1 MHTSGCGLWQ
11 GVFASVYSSLG
22 ISSFSSLY
30 SLSRRRAA
38 EGGGDLMA
46 EVVYRPTGLVSD
58 KPMTAKIA
66 AAVSKLE
73 PCPHLPAI
81 ALRQSSNL
89 AKTKTIAPNDAS
101 FRHFMLFY
109 KHCLSVRLW
118 ADSIE
123 DQLWSTTH
131 LSSKTNWPQLTPAQL
146 SCVIKNSCK
155 LLSLQSEKLVLANEY
170 CQTSSNG
177 IHCLKMCDIL

>member
-1 MHTSGCGLWQ
+1 MAGCLCKCPYW
-11 GVFASVYSSLG
+11 SLG

-89 AKTKTIAPNDAS
+89 AKTKTIAPNNAT
-101 FRHFMLFY
+101 FRHFVLFY

-146 SCVIKNSCK
+146 SCVIKISCK

>member
-1 MHTSGCGLWQ
+1 MAGWLCKCL
-11 GVFASVYSSLG
+11 YSSLG

-30 SLSRRRAA
+30 SLSRRRTAG
-38 EGGGDLMA
+38 GGGDLMA

-73 PCPHLPAI
+73 PCPPLPAI

-89 AKTKTIAPNDAS
+89 AKIKTINPWR
-101 FRHFMLFY
+101 RHFSAFRAFY
-109 KHCLSVRLW
+109 KHWVSVRLW

-123 DQLWSTTH
+123 HQPWSTSH
-131 LSSKTNWPQLTPAQL
+131 LSSKTNWAQLTPVQL
-146 SCVIKNSCK
+146 SCVIKISCK

-177 IHCLKMCDIL
+177 INCLKMCDIL

>member
-1 MHTSGCGLWQ
+1 MAGGLCKCL
-11 GVFASVYSSLG
+11 YSSLG

-38 EGGGDLMA
+38 GGGGDLMA

-73 PCPHLPAI
+73 PCPPLPAI
-81 ALRQSSNL
+81 ALRQSSNQ
-89 AKTKTIAPNDAS
+89 KPRQSTPNDAG
-101 FRHFMLFY
+101 FRHFVLFY